1 MAFDFLL
8 IFSLPRLSDFPI
20 MRRSSEM
27 ARTDQGP
34 NHPKKQKKE
43 KGMKKTILAVLL
55 VLLWTASA
63 ATAAELKVG
72 DKAADFSLNDSK
84 GKPFTLQ
91 APEFKGKVISIF
103 YAGTGEAD
111 DNNPAQDALHNDK
124 GLDRKTGYVG
134 IGVAN
139 LKSSLVPNFVIK
151 SVIKKKQDKTGA
163 TILLDPDYTLINIW
177 GLKNK
182 ASNVVVLDK
191 DRICRYLYKGK
202 MPQAE
207 VAKLLSVI
215 KEYQV
220 K

>member
-1 MAFDFLL
+1 
-8 IFSLPRLSDFPI
+8 
-20 MRRSSEM
+20 
-27 ARTDQGP
+27 
-34 NHPKKQKKE
+34 
-43 KGMKKTILAVLL
+43 MKKTILAVLL

-63 ATAAELKVG
+63 AMAAELKVG
-72 DKAADFSLNDSK
+72 DKAADFSLKDSV
-84 GKPFTLQ
+84 GKTFSLQ
-91 APEFKGKVISIF
+91 SPEFKGKVVSIF
-103 YAGTGEAD
+103 YAGVSEGD
-111 DNNPAQDALHNDK
+111 DNNAAQDALHNDK
-124 GLDRKTGYVG
+124 GLDRKTGYAGFG
-134 IGVAN
+134 IAN
-139 LKSSLVPNFVIK
+139 LKSSIVPNFVIK
-151 SVIKKKQDKTGA
+151 SAIKKKKDKTGA
-163 TILLDPDYTLINIW
+163 VILLDPDYTMINIW

>member
-1 MAFDFLL
+1 
-8 IFSLPRLSDFPI
+8 
-20 MRRSSEM
+20 
-27 ARTDQGP
+27 
-34 NHPKKQKKE
+34 
-43 KGMKKTILAVLL
+43 MKKTIMAVLL
-55 VLLWTASA
+55 VLLWTVS

-72 DKAADFSLNDSK
+72 DKAADFSLKDSV
-84 GKPFTLQ
+84 GKTFSLQ
-91 APEFKGKVISIF
+91 SPEFKGKVVSIF
-103 YAGTGEAD
+103 YAGVSEGD
-111 DNNPAQDALHNDK
+111 DNNAAQDALKNDK
-124 GLDRKTGYVG
+124 GLDRKTGYAGFG
-134 IGVAN
+134 IAN
-139 LKSSLVPNFVIK
+139 LKSSIVPNFVIK
-151 SVIKKKQDKTGA
+151 SAIKKKKDKTGA
-163 TILLDPDYTLINIW
+163 VILLDPDYTMINIW

>member
-1 MAFDFLL
+1 
-8 IFSLPRLSDFPI
+8 
-20 MRRSSEM
+20 
-27 ARTDQGP
+27 
-34 NHPKKQKKE
+34 
-43 KGMKKTILAVLL
+43 MKKTGLAVVL
-55 VLLWTASA
+55 VLLWTVSA
-63 ATAAELKVG
+63 AMAAELKVG
-72 DKAADFSLNDSK
+72 DKAADFSLKDPA
-84 GKPFTLQ
+84 GKAYTLQ
-91 APEFKGKVISIF
+91 SPEFKGKVISIF

-151 SVIKKKQDKTGA
+151 SVIKRKQEKTGA
-163 TILLDPDYTLINIW
+163 TILLDPDYTLINLW

-207 VAKLLSVI
+207 IAKLLSVI